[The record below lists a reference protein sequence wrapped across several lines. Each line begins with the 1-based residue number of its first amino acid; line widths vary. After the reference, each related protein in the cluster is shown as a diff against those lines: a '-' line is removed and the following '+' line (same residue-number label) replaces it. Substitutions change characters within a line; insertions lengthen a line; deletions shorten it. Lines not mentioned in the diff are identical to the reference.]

1 MIFLPDAEKTGEEKD
16 KEKEKR
22 EETPAATEATDAKD
36 KSEAADMKKGTFH
49 SLKSLKKQLFFTIWC
64 LCCLSQ

>member
-1 MIFLPDAEKTGEEKD
+1 MIFLPDAEKTSEEKD

-36 KSEAADMKKGTFH
+36 KSEAADMKKGKSH
-49 SLKSLKKQLFFTIWC
+49 SLKSRKKQLFFTI
-64 LCCLSQ
+64 